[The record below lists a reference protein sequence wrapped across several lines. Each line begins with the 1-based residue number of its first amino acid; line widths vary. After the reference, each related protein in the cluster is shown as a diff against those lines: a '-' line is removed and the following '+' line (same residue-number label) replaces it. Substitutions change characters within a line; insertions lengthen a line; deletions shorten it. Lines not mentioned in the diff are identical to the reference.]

1 MEKDLPDPQLV
12 ASARQIMDAP
22 WDLADD
28 DDALQQDMPLYIAWF
43 ALGKDSASQQAQRIT
58 AEDRVTVSQDDAR
71 FRVTVTAQRPR
82 DFVPASLQADAQRT
96 TGSNSQ
102 RT

>member
-1 MEKDLPDPQLV
+1 MTNFREFNLDSTLSVAMLV
-12 ASARQIMDAP
+12 AAG
-22 WDLADD
+22 LA
-28 DDALQQDMPLYIAWF
+28 IAWF
-43 ALGKDSASQQAQRIT
+43 ALAKDSASQQAQRIT

-82 DFVPASLQADAQRT
+82 DFVPASVQADARPT

>member
-1 MEKDLPDPQLV
+1 MTSFREFNLDSTLSIAMLV
-12 ASARQIMDAP
+12 AAG
-22 WDLADD
+22 LA
-28 DDALQQDMPLYIAWF
+28 IAWF
-43 ALGKDSASQQAQRIT
+43 ALAKDSASQQAQRIT
-58 AEDRVTVSQDDAR
+58 AEDRVTVSQDDSR

-82 DFVPASLQADAQRT
+82 DFVPAALQADAQRT

>member
-1 MEKDLPDPQLV
+1 MTNFREFNLDSTLSVAMLV
-12 ASARQIMDAP
+12 AAG
-22 WDLADD
+22 LA
-28 DDALQQDMPLYIAWF
+28 IAWF
-43 ALGKDSASQQAQRIT
+43 AGATDSAAQRAERIA

-82 DFVPASLQADAQRT
+82 DFVPAALQADAHRT